1 MKENE
6 EFEILNSFILNFKT
20 TPIVSGDCITGI
32 EAYSSYEM
40 DDYSDSAYLYG
51 ICVN

>member
-1 MKENE
+1 MCGA
-6 EFEILNSFILNFKT
+6 EIVRKN
-20 TPIVSGDCITGI
+20 ITGI